1 MLSFYPQF
9 WTKAF
14 DFQGRTKRI
23 DFWKIIIVNLV
34 LAILLSKF
42 TPDYIYFIFVVA
54 SICPGLSMNIR
65 RIRDT
70 GKQWQ
75 WIFIILVPIIGSLWM
90 LWIQCQASS
99 SSSEKATDQT
109 F

>member
-14 DFQGRTKRI
+14 DFKGCTKRI
-23 DFWKIIIVNLV
+23 DYWKIFIVNLV
-34 LAILLSKF
+34 LAILFSKF
-42 TPDYIYFIFVVA
+42 TPAYFYFIFVVA

-75 WIFIILVPIIGSLWM
+75 WIFIILVPIVGSLWM
-90 LWIQCQASS
+90 LWIQCQPSS
-99 SSSEKATDQT
+99 SSLEKAT